1 MAEHRHG
8 GAHLGP
14 DLRDKF
20 AMAALGVMPG
30 DVADPE
36 GIAHDAY
43 AIADAMLRAR
53 NYVAAGDPPVE
64 E

>member
-1 MAEHRHG
+1 
-8 GAHLGP
+8 
-14 DLRDKF
+14 
-20 AMAALGVMPG
+20 MAALGVMPG